1 MAQVDLARLEDAF
14 MQAHNAGDTEA
25 ATVLAAEVRRR
36 RTEEPDLGEIFAQN
50 QVRYA
55 APKETG
61 VFEDLTSGFGAGAV
75 NVGEMA
81 SLGAVAILDEEAELA
96 AREKIKAAADYIRP
110 EGGDPESFSYGLGQA
125 FGSIAGIA
133 APAAIAGV
141 AGAPTLA
148 ATGIA
153 GLLGV
158 GASAGEAS
166 ERARESGATEEERGA
181 ATLRGAPIGLLE
193 ILPIARFVK
202 SVDLPL
208 LNKLVDKL
216 GPEKVET
223 IGEKIYSAG
232 ITGGYEG
239 AQEIASEALQN
250 LNQKEY
256 DATVETFAGAEEAFT
271 YGSIAGGLLDL
282 FLGGSRRARDFD
294 RTPEGLAAIEKEKE
308 QERISS
314 QDRRSAE
321 AQSILAEEQAEITAE
336 EPTATAPKLG
346 LIDKESEKNRV
357 NVRLALAKANNVAP
371 KEITEEQV
379 DDYIDGIN
387 IKKGPKKGAK
397 ATSKKRKRKNKVE
410 RIEDITGQKGFT
422 DEDVDDVN
430 AFIAT
435 TETSTEEQKQAAK
448 NKIKAQDERQQAKLA
463 ADRGQV
469 TEATT
474 TSEATDAVAETTSDD
489 TTTSDA
495 IEVGAKPVEVD
506 AEATEAVAETT
517 SEATETVAETTS
529 DDTTE
534 VDAEPVITRK
544 KTDAGDPYQL
554 VEFGTDSYEI
564 FKEPNKPEWYDR
576 NDLGGPTG
584 GYLGKNRTEA
594 IQKLKERRAGTPP
607 APPAALPPPAANTTA
622 ATETAAE
629 TVTDPTSERKILKLR
644 PGATQKRIKA
654 AAAKRAAA
662 DKKAA
667 ARITPAQGVP
677 APTIETNTDGDYP
690 EYTFKFEDGTEY
702 KGVMKGNEILIDGV
716 PEEEFK
722 AFTPKEAA
730 KKLQAR
736 QARVSQESQAAK
748 AMITGKS
755 LNAKD
760 TDTTPQKSMD
770 EVVDGVN
777 ITREKELA
785 KDAKAVEAD
794 RDLDP
799 EKITPSERKELN
811 ASRKANKLVP
821 TLFKYFSEAIDVGK
835 NKQSTD
841 AAASSY
847 TEKEAI
853 THAREM
859 MEGGERATKARLIL
873 EARKLGAAKDVAI
886 EYAENQVLG
895 RNAGINIDPTQNN
908 LLGIPVKGVTAPL
921 TETTLAA
928 LRAGDLKA
936 ALQDVAKNS
945 TNPRIKLIANL
956 LSKMVGDTK
965 VLLSRTTKNLPENAT
980 EAEKLI
986 AKRVSKSVDGYP
998 VYGFYSRGQFGEI
1011 DLDNTIVINEDIPAA
1026 MSVHT
1031 LLHEMTHAATIQALR
1046 NPTKGAAATQI
1057 IKLFKD
1063 VKGQL
1068 KGQYGA
1074 TDVEEFVAEAFG
1086 NLAFHK
1092 ELSRFSIKGE
1102 RLNVM
1107 QRFVNGIRA
1116 LFKRPPLKGNASKE
1130 LDVLIEQ
1137 LLAPAPQSIGAGS
1150 FNYMTANAVGKA
1162 VREAA
1167 EAAAGSKKRSTL
1179 IRDIKGA
1186 FSGPGNPAL
1195 TKAKK
1200 IFFRFLPNASI
1211 ADYAKSD
1218 QMNGAQE
1225 ILDQIDVQRGDLT
1238 AAEASTRKTLLP
1250 ILEWANKA
1258 TKTMSDRFNNIVY
1271 DSTIAEVDPTKDA
1284 SEYTGKKLKEWTR
1297 LRNEYNKLDK
1307 EGQETY
1313 VKLRDFYKNQ
1323 YAELLKVLEGRI
1335 DSLSVDESVRKNLKN
1350 ELLAKMLEASKLEPY
1365 FPLTRK
1371 GTYFLAVKEKKGGRN
1386 SAVFSYESNG
1396 ERQEAMEFFD
1406 GEGLEVDIFDPNDK
1420 SNYNG
1425 DSVPPAFVSEVLD
1438 ILNQQPNVDAETK
1451 EQITRLFIQALPESS
1466 FAKGLQRRK
1475 KTEGFDKDAFE
1486 AVRTKGYDLARQTVR
1501 IKNSALIGSYIET
1514 FKANA
1519 KIGKYDQVLVDEV
1532 VDRGQFSIN
1541 PPVDNYAKMA
1551 NRAAFLFTIGFN
1563 ASSALVNL
1571 SQIPLFAYP
1580 MLAGR
1585 YGYKEANAAFK
1596 DAAILFVNTPFSQT
1610 QQTIFGD
1617 ARAPRSVRAA
1627 LKGNNKLKDALTALQ
1642 DKAQPS
1648 LDNYYTVTRSSNGK
1662 RLYTVREDLNL
1673 SKDQITQLNSIKPLV
1688 ELSARRGQLGTSF
1701 IAETLSVDSSGRN
1714 ISKMDWITNQSA
1726 LMFHNAEVMNRQ
1738 VTLMAAY
1745 NLALNK
1751 ALKGKGTVSPTERA
1765 AAEAAAAEEAVFE
1778 TTQINGGANLE
1789 TGPRFARS
1797 GIGRVI
1803 LMYKNYGI
1811 TMYYKMLKT
1820 AWQGAKAQYNGDTKE
1835 ARVAFKQLAGIHVSV
1850 LLLAGV
1856 QGMPLFGLISSIVD
1870 TFFTDDDEEDFETY
1884 VRKALNSNTLYKG
1897 ALSEI
1902 TGLDVSKRVA
1912 LTNLLV
1918 EADRFNADPSPE
1930 ETIAHYFGGPATS
1943 VGIRVYE
1950 GFGEIFSADGDGER
1964 GFESIL
1970 PGAFRNA
1977 YRALYRY
1984 PRDDGMLTRR
1994 GDAMYEDVSS
2004 GELFAQFLGFPPTEY
2019 MNRMEESSKAKRMD
2033 DAAFSKRSKLLKR
2046 FYVAMRFGD
2055 SEAVKE
2061 AMDDMMKFN
2070 SSSAAKANAKLFI
2083 NNKTIRR
2090 SLKSH
2095 QRTTLLMHNG
2105 VLLSSAMKSAV
2116 ESEGFF

>member
-1 MAQVDLARLEDAF
+1 MAQIDLARLEDAF
-14 MQAHNAGDTEA
+14 LQAHNAGDTEA
-25 ATVLAAEVRRR
+25 ATVLAAEVKRR
-36 RTEEPDLGEIFAQN
+36 RTEEPDFAESFVQN
-50 QVRYA
+50 QAQYA

-96 AREKIKAAADYIRP
+96 AREKIKAAADYVRP

-133 APAAIAGV
+133 APAAIAGF

-239 AQEIASEALQN
+239 GQEVVSEALQN
-250 LNQKEY
+250 LNQQEY
-256 DATVETFAGAEEAFT
+256 DATVETFAGAGEAFT
-271 YGSIAGGLLDL
+271 YGGIAGALLDL

-294 RTPEGLAAIEKEKE
+294 RSPEGLAAIEKEKE

-321 AQSILAEEQAEITAE
+321 AQSIFAEEQTESIE
-336 EPTATAPKLG
+336 DPTATAPKLV
-346 LIDKESEKNRV
+346 IDKGAKKDRA
-357 NVRLALAKANNVAP
+357 NVRAQLAKVNNVPP
-371 KEITEEQV
+371 KEITEELI
-379 DDYIDGIN
+379 DDFIDGIN
-387 IKKGPKKGAK
+387 KKKKAEP
-397 ATSKKRKRKNKVE
+397 VE
-410 RIEDITGQKGFT
+410 RIQEIEGQEGFT
-422 DEDVDDVN
+422 DDDVTDVN
-430 AFIAT
+430 AFVAKQ
-435 TETSTEEQKQAAK
+435 EKSTAEQKQAAEK
-448 NKIKAQDERQQAKLA
+448 KVKTQDAKQQAKLA
-463 ADRGQV
+463 ADRNQAV
-469 TEATT
+469 VAETT
-474 TSEATDAVAETTSDD
+474 DAVDPAAVAETT
-489 TTTSDA
+489 DA
-495 IEVGAKPVEVD
+495 ADP
-506 AEATEAVAETT
+506 AAVAET
-517 SEATETVAETTS
+517 TETVAETT
-529 DDTTE
+529 DA
-534 VDAEPVITRK
+534 VAEPVITRK
-544 KTDAGDPYQL
+544 KTDAGAPYRV
-554 VEFGTDSYEI
+554 VEFGTNSYEI
-564 FKEPNKPEWYDR
+564 FKEPNKSEWYDQ
-576 NDLGGPTG
+576 NALGTPTG
-584 GYLGKNRTEA
+584 GYLGKNLTEA
-594 IQKLKERRAGTPP
+594 VQKLAELDANAVATGTTPTAVTP
-607 APPAALPPPAANTTA
+607 TAKPKTLGLKKGALQKRVKAQAAKKKVGDEKKAQAAKKKV
-622 ATETAAE
+622 EAAE
-629 TVTDPTSERKILKLR
+629 
-644 PGATQKRIKA
+644 
-654 AAAKRAAA
+654 
-662 DKKAA
+662 KKEA

-677 APTIETNTDGDYP
+677 APTITENLEGDYP
-690 EYTFKFEDGTEY
+690 QYTFTFEDGTEY
-702 KGVMKGNEILIDGV
+702 KGIKKDGEILIDGI
-716 PEEEFK
+716 PRDQFT
-722 AFTPKEAA
+722 AFNPKNAA
-730 KKLQAR
+730 EKLQAR
-736 QARVSQESQAAK
+736 QATTSQQAQAAK
-748 AMITGKS
+748 AMVTGEPLKD
-755 LNAKD
+755 KDTD
-760 TDTTPQKSMD
+760 TDTTPSKSMD
-770 EVVDGVN
+770 EIVDGVN
-777 ITREKELA
+777 LARESELA
-785 KDAKAVEAD
+785 KDAISVDAD

-799 EKITPSERKELN
+799 EKLTPKELKELN
-811 ASRKANKLVP
+811 DSRKENKLIP
-821 TLFKYFSEAIDVGK
+821 TLFKYFSEAKSAVPAPSDVSK
-835 NKQSTD
+835 PTKRKSKQSK
-841 AAASSY
+841 AASPAQRY
-847 TEKEAI
+847 TDKEAI
-853 THAREM
+853 AHAKDM
-859 MEGGERATKARLIL
+859 MAGGEKATRARLIL
-873 EARKLGAAKDVAI
+873 DARRLGQSKDVAT
-886 EYAENQVLG
+886 EYAENEMSG
-895 RNAGINIDPTQNN
+895 SNTDSNIAPAQNN

-945 TNPRIKLIANL
+945 TNPRVKMIANL
-956 LSKMVGDTK
+956 LSKLVGDTK
-965 VLLSRTTKNLPENAT
+965 VLISKTTKNLPENAT

-986 AKRVSKSVDGYP
+986 AKRLSTLVDGYP

-1046 NPTKGAAATQI
+1046 NPAKSAAARQI

-1092 ELSRFSIKGE
+1092 ELSKFSIGGE
-1102 RLNVM
+1102 RLSVM
-1107 QRFVNGIRA
+1107 QRFVNAIRA
-1116 LFKRPPLKGNASKE
+1116 LFKRPPLKGVASKE

-1137 LLAPAPQSIGAGS
+1137 LLAPAPQFIGVGS
-1150 FNYMTANAVGKA
+1150 FNNMTAKAIGKA
-1162 VREAA
+1162 VRKAA
-1167 EAAAGSKKRSTL
+1167 EDAAGSKKRSTL

-1195 TKAKK
+1195 VKAKK
-1200 IFFRFLPNASI
+1200 LFFGFLPNASI

-1225 ILDQIDVQRGDLT
+1225 ILDQIDLQRGDLT
-1238 AAEASTRKTLLP
+1238 DAEAKTRSALLP
-1250 ILEWANKA
+1250 ILEWANNA
-1258 TKTMSDRFNNIVY
+1258 TKAMSDRFNNIVY

-1284 SEYTGKKLKEWTR
+1284 SEYADNPQKLKEWTR
-1297 LRNEYNKLDK
+1297 LRNEYNKLDA

-1313 VKLRDFYKNQ
+1313 VRLRDFYKNQ

-1335 DSLSVDESVRKNLKN
+1335 DSLAVDESVRKNLKN

-1365 FPLTRK
+1365 FPLTRN
-1371 GTYFLAVKEKKGGRN
+1371 GTYFLAVKEKKGGKN
-1386 SAVFSYESNG
+1386 SAVFSYASNG

-1406 GEGLEVDIFDPNDK
+1406 KEGLEIEIFDPNSKSTYDK
-1420 SNYNG
+1420 
-1425 DSVPPAFVSEVLD
+1425 DSVPPAFVSNVLD

-1451 EQITRLFIQALPESS
+1451 EQITRLFIEALPESS
-1466 FAKGLQRRK
+1466 FAKRLKKRM

-1501 IKNSALIGSYIET
+1501 IKNSALIQSYMDT
-1514 FKANA
+1514 FAANA
-1519 KIGKYDQVLVDEV
+1519 KDGKYDPVLVAEIM
-1532 VDRGQFSIN
+1532 DRGRFSIN

-1580 MLAGR
+1580 MLAGK
-1585 YGYKEANAAFK
+1585 YGFAEANAAFK

-1617 ARAPRSVRAA
+1617 ARAPRSVRTA
-1627 LKGNNKLKDALTALQ
+1627 LKGDNKLKDTLTALQ

-1648 LDNYYTVTRSSNGK
+1648 LDNYYTVTRSSNDK

-1673 SKDQITQLNSIKPLV
+1673 SKAQIEQLNSIKPLV

-1797 GIGRVI
+1797 SIGRVA

-1820 AWQGAKAQYNGDTKE
+1820 AWQGAKAAYNGDTKE

-1918 EADRFNADPSPE
+1918 EADRFNSDPSPE

-1950 GFGEIFSADGDGER
+1950 GFGEIFSAEGDTER

-2033 DAAFSKRSKLLKR
+2033 DAAFSKRSKLLKKY
-2046 FYVAMRFGD
+2046 YVAMRFGD
-2055 SEAVKE
+2055 SEALKE
-2061 AMDDMMKFN
+2061 AMDDMMEFN
-2070 SSSAAKANAKLFI
+2070 TSSAAKANFKLLI
-2083 NNKTIRR
+2083 NSKTILR

-2105 VLLSSAMKSAV
+2105 VLLSPAMKSAV